1 MSRRPREHNLAASC
15 HSGSDGSGFPAG
27 WAGLLRRLVLAAR
40 LTLGLAAAH
49 REAMCVYLGHK
60 MPGIAELCSRVA
72 AAAGAAH
79 LYTLRGARVSHHGAS
94 DFPNMLF
101 AFFSLLSI
109 AQCGRTFSIRT
120 ILEPRRGRV
129 PITRRVDDA
138 APKVNA
144 PSRAPAPAGPL
155 RYRTRAQS
163 VNTEYEPDKTSTD
176 R

>member
-1 MSRRPREHNLAASC
+1 M
-15 HSGSDGSGFPAG
+15 
-27 WAGLLRRLVLAAR
+27 
-40 LTLGLAAAH
+40 
-49 REAMCVYLGHK
+49 YLGHK

-120 ILEPRRGRV
+120 ILEPRRGRLRV
-129 PITRRVDDA
+129 P
-138 APKVNA
+138 
-144 PSRAPAPAGPL
+144 
-155 RYRTRAQS
+155 
-163 VNTEYEPDKTSTD
+163 TSGD
-176 R
+176 V